1 MDNEYN
7 VDFEAILRTVRTA
20 DVLVFRFITVPQR
33 LLIDNRSSEV
43 DAPLVKLVP
52 KAANAEERFKSLKML
67 RPRFKLPEKIS
78 AIWWPRYIKTMRETG
93 LADEITRR
101 IAEAGFPAAARECEE
116 VLDELARMER
126 AEVAKAIGGDGYRTL
141 WPARAR

>member
-7 VDFEAILRTVRTA
+7 VDYEAILRTVRTA

-33 LLIDNRSSEV
+33 LLIDNRTSEV

-52 KAANAEERFKSLKML
+52 KAASAEERFKSLKVL

-78 AIWWPRYIKTMRETG
+78 AIWWPRYIKTMRESG
-93 LADEITRR
+93 LSDEITRR
-101 IAEAGFPAAARECEE
+101 IAEAGFPAAARECED